1 MRKQQLLQLQADLT
15 RKKELNNFLIYT
27 LKSGTMSLNEKQAIK
42 KAVDTFAVSISQL
55 ERSINIELKRSA
67 YDGKSRDQISRDSV
81 N

>member
-1 MRKQQLLQLQADLT
+1 MMQKTQLLQLQNDLT

-27 LKSGTMSLNEKQAIK
+27 LKSGTMSLNEKTAIK

-55 ERSINIELKRSA
+55 QGALDNELKKE
-67 YDGKSRDQISRDSV
+67 G

>member
-1 MRKQQLLQLQADLT
+1 MKKTQLLQLQADLT

-27 LKSGTMSLNEKQAIK
+27 LKSGTMSLNEKTAIK

-55 ERSINIELKRSA
+55 QGALDNELKKE
-67 YDGKSRDQISRDSV
+67 G